1 MWLVLFCIKFLSL
14 LFYKT
19 VFEAIFEKD
28 VYFVDQNNDAHNQT

>member
-1 MWLVLFCIKFLSL
+1 MRLILLCIKFFSF

-28 VYFVDQNNDAHNQT
+28 VDFVN